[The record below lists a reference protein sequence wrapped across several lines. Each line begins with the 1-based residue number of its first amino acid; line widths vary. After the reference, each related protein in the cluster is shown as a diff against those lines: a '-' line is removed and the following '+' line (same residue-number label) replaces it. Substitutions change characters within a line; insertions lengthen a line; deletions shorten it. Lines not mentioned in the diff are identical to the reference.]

1 MTSTQVERNSQKSA
15 DAIVPLLVWDTEG
28 APSTTGYKTVCW
40 QSVGS
45 GAPDI
50 VSIPKLV
57 ETNADALKKR
67 YLAWVYDLGE
77 ARIRGRRLIDHLEL
91 RPGFSYWWMTLF
103 AEKCNYVKSPHIDHA
118 IRLMAFE
125 DWIQGKVFGHM
136 VVVSSNA
143 HLAECLR
150 SWCVA
155 TGVSFE
161 WQPLPAT
168 AEQQSW
174 LKKFHRA
181 LPHSLQAITWLVL
194 YLVRRW
200 PLKGAGL
207 SGWRQSG
214 GRTTFVSYLF
224 NLVPE
229 AASEGR
235 FASYYWAHLPEN
247 LQRDGC
253 KTNWLHLYVEHAL
266 LPNARKAV
274 KAICQF
280 NNTAQDGQ
288 KHVALDTFLS
298 WTVVFKT
305 LRDWFRLRRRARGLQ
320 EVLCLPHGV
329 EIPLWPLFREDW
341 RRSLAGKDALSNLL
355 HCNLFESAFKSL
367 ALQRVGVYLQENQGW
382 EFACIHAWKAAGH
395 GRLIGT
401 PHSTVRY
408 WDLRYF
414 FHPGSYTRSG
424 NNDLP
429 LPDQVALN
437 GLAAF
442 DAYRAGDYPLEDVVE
457 VEALRYLH
465 LSEAKKRGGVVLPES
480 DGHLRVLVLG
490 DYDSSYTKKQLH
502 LFEKTA
508 QFLPSDA
515 IITLKPHPACPVQL
529 SDFPGLKMQMTANPV
544 SELLDDCDV
553 VYTSSNTAAAVDAYC
568 AGVPVVSLLDPSR
581 LNLSP
586 LRGREGVSFVS
597 TPEELTRALISAASG
612 PRGIFSA
619 DDFFWLDSTMP
630 RWKNLIGVG
639 AVNLKQGPRLSPA

>member
-1 MTSTQVERNSQKSA
+1 MTSIPVECNSQKSA
-15 DAIVPLLVWDTEG
+15 DSIVPLLVWDAEG
-28 APSTTGYKTVCW
+28 APPITGYKTVCW
-40 QSVGS
+40 RSVGDD
-45 GAPDI
+45 APDVI
-50 VSIPKLV
+50 SIPKLV
-57 ETNADALKKR
+57 ETNADSLKKR
-67 YLAWVYDLGE
+67 YLSWVYELGE
-77 ARIRGRRLIDHLEL
+77 VRIRGLRLIDHLEL
-91 RPGFSYWWMTLF
+91 RSGFSYWWMTLF

-125 DWIQGKVFGHM
+125 DWIKGKSFGHM

-150 SWCVA
+150 TWCVA
-155 TGVSFE
+155 SGVSFE

-174 LKKFHRA
+174 LKKIHQA

-214 GRTTFVSYLF
+214 GQTTFVSYLF
-224 NLVPE
+224 NLAPD

-235 FASYYWAHLPEN
+235 FASYYWEHLPEN

-266 LPNARKAV
+266 LPNAREAAKV
-274 KAICQF
+274 ICQF
-280 NNTAQDGQ
+280 NNTAKDGQ

-305 LRDWFRLRRRARGLQ
+305 LRDWFRLGWRAKGLQ
-320 EVLCLPHGV
+320 QAFFLSHGA
-329 EIPLWPLFREDW
+329 EIPIWPLFREEW
-341 RRSLAGKDALSNLL
+341 RCSLTGKDALSNLL
-355 HCNLFESAFKSL
+355 YCNLFESAFKSL

-401 PHSTVRY
+401 PHSIVRY

-414 FHPGSYTRSG
+414 FDPRSYTRSG
-424 NNDLP
+424 VNNLP

-442 DAYRAGDYPLEDVVE
+442 DAYRAGDYPLEDVAE

-465 LSEAKKRGGVVLPES
+465 LSEAKKRVEPVLPGS
-480 DGHLRVLVLG
+480 DGHLRILVLG
-490 DYDSSYTKKQLH
+490 DYDSNYTKKQLL

-515 IITLKPHPACPVQL
+515 IITLKPHPGCPVQL
-529 SDFPGLKMQMTANPV
+529 SDFPGLKMQMTTNSVP
-544 SELLDDCDV
+544 ELLDDCDV

-568 AGVPVVSLLDPSR
+568 SGIPVVSLLDPSR

-597 TPEELTRALISAASG
+597 TPEELASALISAAAG

-639 AVNLKQGPRLSPA
+639 AAN